1 MKKFVFIVF
10 LVALSSASF
19 AQEKTHKIVFQ
30 LATSDTLMHQ
40 GLTRQLN
47 NVLKHWPTAQIE
59 VVVHNAGL
67 DFMHIANSTVKNVV
81 PELQARGVV
90 FAVCENTLRRKNV
103 SKESII
109 AGAKFVPVG
118 IAEIVEKQ
126 EEGFSYIKAGE

>member
-1 MKKFVFIVF
+1 MKKFAFIFF

-30 LATSDTLMHQ
+30 LATGDTLMHQ

-47 NVLKHWPTAQIE
+47 NVLKHWPSAQIE

-67 DFMHIANSTVKNVV
+67 DFMHLENSSVKKEV

-90 FAVCENTLRRKNV
+90 FAVCENTLRRKKV
-103 SKESII
+103 SKESIM